1 MNRLI
6 KILCVCLI
14 SISIGATF
22 SSCNGAK
29 AYVKKAQKMEEAG
42 ATWKASQH
50 YFTAL
55 SKKPDNVDALIGLK
69 RAGQIIL
76 SRYLAKFD
84 EAQLYGNREEAI
96 KQFQNAEI
104 YYSNVARVGVTLAF
118 PQAKRTLFEAVKNAH
133 VEEIYVE
140 ANEHL
145 ELNNYYDA
153 QILFEQIEE
162 LVPGFKD
169 ADLLGDYAF
178 CKPTYEIA
186 DKAMVDGRY
195 RTAYKLFNSVVHRD
209 DSYKDA
215 ANRKAEALET
225 GLFTIALMK
234 FENGSNKNNI
244 HTKVSSYVEQKLMSS
259 SDIFLKVVDRESIEM
274 ILQEQQLELSGL
286 TSGAELEVG
295 SLLGAKAILKGTVV
309 ECFTNK
315 SQLRYETKKG
325 FEEYRVQKINPENG
339 KKYYVK
345 KYRPAT
351 YREYTRD
358 SNTKIT
364 LSIKLVSMETGTVLS
379 SATVNASQTDK
390 VKYATYNGNNNSLYP
405 ENVLGQVDLYG
416 TKRTKLQSLL
426 NSRQSLLNESVLIDN
441 CAKTISS
448 KVLTEVELILH
459 DLIK

>member
-6 KILCVCLI
+6 KILCVCLF
-14 SISIGATF
+14 SISIVATF

-29 AYVKKAQKMEEAG
+29 AYVKKAMKMEEAG
-42 ATWKASQH
+42 MMEQASAH

-55 SKKPDNVDALIGLK
+55 AKKPDNVDALVGLK
-69 RAGQIIL
+69 RTGQIIL
-76 SRYLAKFD
+76 NRHLARFD
-84 EAQLYGNREEAI
+84 ESQIRGDREGAI
-96 KQFQNAEI
+96 SAFQNAEN
-104 YYSNVARVGVTLAF
+104 YNSAVTKVGVTLAF
-118 PQAKRTLFEAVKNAH
+118 PEAKRALFVAVKNAH

-145 ELNNYYDA
+145 EHNRYADA
-153 QILFEQIEE
+153 LALFERIEE

-169 ADLLGDYAF
+169 AAALGDYAF
-178 CKPTYEIA
+178 CKPTYESGN
-186 DKAMVDGRY
+186 KAMVDGRY
-195 RTAYKLFNSVVHRD
+195 RTAYRLFNSVVHRD
-209 DSYKDA
+209 YSYQDA
-215 ANRKAEALET
+215 ADRTAEALEA

-234 FENGSNKNNI
+234 FENGSNRNNI

-259 SDIFLKVVDRESIEM
+259 HDIFLKVVDRESIEM

-309 ECFTNK
+309 ECFTSK

-325 FEEYRVQKINPENG
+325 FEKYRVQKINAEG
-339 KKYYVK
+339 KKYYET

-351 YREYTRD
+351 YKEYYRNSTA
-358 SNTKIT
+358 KIT
-364 LSIKLVSMETGTVLS
+364 LSIKLISMETGTVLS
-379 SATVNASQTDK
+379 STTVNASKTDNIR
-390 VKYATYNGNNNSLYP
+390 YATYSGNNNSLYP
-405 ENVLGQVDLYG
+405 ERLGGAVDMSSSN
-416 TKRTKLQSLL
+416 RTQLQSLL
-426 NSRQSLLNESVLIDN
+426 NSRQSLVNESVLVDN

-448 KVLTEVELILH
+448 KVLTEVELILQ